1 MVGDQNIAVID
12 GHIPLDRIAL
22 QVAEFA
28 VGDAG
33 AIHLVVK
40 PLAQDG
46 VIGLAHA
53 DVINDQITHHAGL
66 FAANVDLRY
75 RAKSAHRQPFDDTVR
90 ATNVKGNVFG
100 TAFALTDDFAA
111 LLQDKAPPAIAG

>member
-1 MVGDQNIAVID
+1 MFSVLNMHQLATVAAGDVGHHEVLNGLFFRIVVIVGAAGEANADAPVDLAVGAVDVVDHMVGDQNIAVID

-40 PLAQDG
+40 PLRRMA
-46 VIGLAHA
+46 
-53 DVINDQITHHAGL
+53 
-66 FAANVDLRY
+66 
-75 RAKSAHRQPFDDTVR
+75 
-90 ATNVKGNVFG
+90 
-100 TAFALTDDFAA
+100 
-111 LLQDKAPPAIAG
+111 